1 MTTRSPWS
9 PQKRKISDSSSK
21 ARSSRTRSRRIS
33 ISCGGSARKN
43 RTLARLRVCDAGLC
57 RGVCREAFHGNVFF
71 AHLARAIRSV
81 FHFLER
87 GFHLVQAFFKFFHE
101 RHVGDQLLDLVRRI
115 G

>member
-9 PQKRKISDSSSK
+9 PRKRKISDSSSK

-33 ISCGGSARKN
+33 ISCGGSVQKN

-57 RGVCREAFHGNVFF
+57 RGVCRKAFHGNVFF

-87 GFHLVQAFFKFFHE
+87 GLHVVQTLLKFLDE
-101 RHVGDQLLDLVRRI
+101 RHIGDQL
-115 G
+115 